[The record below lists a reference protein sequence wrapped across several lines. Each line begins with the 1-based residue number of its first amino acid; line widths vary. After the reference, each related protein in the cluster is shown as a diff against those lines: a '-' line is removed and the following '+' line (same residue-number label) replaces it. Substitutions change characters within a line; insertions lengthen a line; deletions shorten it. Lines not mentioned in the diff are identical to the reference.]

1 MIQDARILSRQDHPG
16 REKVQQIVCVVIGA
30 VSVVWIAAVIIVWIA
45 AVIIV
50 LTVIMADGSASHPTQ
65 GQDREKM
72 TGVKMTFLEVVID
85 PAAPEA
91 SQSWS

>member
-1 MIQDARILSRQDHPG
+1 M
-16 REKVQQIVCVVIGA
+16 CVVIGA
-30 VSVVWIAAVIIVWIA
+30 VSVVWIAAL
-45 AVIIV
+45 IIV

-85 PAAPEA
+85 PAVPEA
-91 SQSWS
+91 SQPWS